1 MTLVKVRCDLF
12 AQCSLYLPRTFG
24 SSRDFYPQHSQQ
36 TARYDDVIKWKHFPR
51 YWPVVRG
58 INWSPVNSPHK
69 VQWNRALM
77 FSLICSLNKRLSKQ
91 SWGWWFVTPSRL
103 LWRYCNELAHEG
115 EVNFRCPQWL
125 TCALVQ
131 YSTTICKLV
140 DLIPALR
147 QSDCRIP
154 NWVSAKTVLSCS
166 TNHGQTTARF
176 RSFFR

>member
-1 MTLVKVRCDLF
+1 MYILIAMSKIFERSMSDQMGTYFEDIFSKFLAAFRRKYGCQSTLVRMCKE
-12 AQCSLYLPRTFG
+12 
-24 SSRDFYPQHSQQ
+24 
-36 TARYDDVIKWKHFPR
+36 W
-51 YWPVVRG
+51 
-58 INWSPVNSPHK
+58 
-69 VQWNRALM
+69 
-77 FSLICSLNKRLSKQ
+77 RLSLDKGE
-91 SWGWWFVTPSRL
+91 SVGSIAMDLSRAFDSVPHGL
-103 LWRYCNELAHEG
+103 LIAKFHAYGASTTACKLP
-115 EVNFRCPQWL
+115 VS
-125 TCALVQ
+125 